1 MLVILSGLETIHKK
15 FIARKIIAALN
26 TFTVD
31 GYHVDFSIEPFKV
44 TDTNGK
50 IVYCMAQGDQPATNE
65 LMLDL
70 DNDGVV
76 DPEGIATFDKI
87 VKMHDD
93 LFLTGGRENHFNGV
107 FLDLAYDYGLT
118 DINEF
123 SIDTTDTVLLHPHTY
138 NDVLE
143 NYKNRICD
151 THVITGIFSK
161 AFIDKIRADLGVQNV
176 TALNIIRNPS
186 TCILLNPKT
195 DEYYED
201 PSKERTIES
210 DNLKLMRSLENAI
223 VLSDVDY
230 VTTIKFEDIIT
241 TGKFMVNGVEVGV
254 PDGYTNYNGIL
265 TQWEKENIIP
275 LNLVLKADLEKEN
288 LDLENYIATHYIP
301 VVDEGVL
308 NFLNN
313 LRTIPFQSLDE
324 LHAVLLAKCPV
335 NVFERLGYTPLSYDE
350 IIN

>member
-1 MLVILSGLETIHKK
+1 MLVILSGLETINKK
-15 FIARKIIAALN
+15 FLARKILASLN

-31 GYHVDFSIEPFKV
+31 GYTVDFSIEPFKV

-50 IVYCMAQGDQPATNE
+50 IVYCIVQDDQPATNE
-65 LMLDL
+65 LILDL

-76 DPEGIATFDKI
+76 DPEGVATFNKI
-87 VKMHDD
+87 VKLHDD
-93 LFLTGGRENHFNGV
+93 LFLSEVEGNHFNSV
-107 FLDLAYDYGLT
+107 FVDPAYDYGIT

-123 SIDTTDTVLLHPHTY
+123 STTDNVLIHPHTY

-161 AFIDKIRADLGVQNV
+161 VFIDKIRADLGVQNV

-195 DEYYED
+195 DEHYED
-201 PSKERTIES
+201 PSKERTIEL

-230 VTTIKFEDIIT
+230 VTTIKFEDIII
-241 TGKFMVNGVEVGV
+241 TGKFIVNGVEVGV
-254 PDGYTNYNGIL
+254 PDGYNNHNGSGII

-275 LNLVLKADLEKEN
+275 LNLISDTDLKKEN
-288 LDLENYIATHYIP
+288 LNLKNYTATYCIP
-301 VVDEGVL
+301 VVDESVL

-313 LRTIPFQSLDE
+313 LKTIPFQSLDE
-324 LHAVLLAKCPV
+324 LRSVLLAKCPA
-335 NVFERLGYTPLSYDE
+335 NVFERLGYIPLSYAE
-350 IIN
+350 IVN